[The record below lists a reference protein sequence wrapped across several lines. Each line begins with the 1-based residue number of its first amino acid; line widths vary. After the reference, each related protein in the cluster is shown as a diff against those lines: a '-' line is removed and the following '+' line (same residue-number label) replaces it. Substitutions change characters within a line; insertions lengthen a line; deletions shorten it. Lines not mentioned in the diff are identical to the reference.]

1 MRRRGERPGTV
12 LAVHRGV
19 LSRKR
24 LLVVDDEPDML
35 DCVAE
40 VLSPHF
46 ALTLARNGSEA
57 LRRLREQPFDAVVLD
72 LKMEGEDG
80 FDVLQYL
87 AQERPQTRVLIASGL
102 PRLDNIAQ
110 RYGALDWLAK
120 PYHIDVLEQRVAR
133 LLGDEPGPF

>member
-1 MRRRGERPGTV
+1 M
-12 LAVHRGV
+12 
-19 LSRKR
+19 SRKR
-24 LLVVDDEPDML
+24 LLVVDDERDML

-46 ALTLARNGSEA
+46 ELTLARNGSEA
-57 LRRLREQPFDAVVLD
+57 LRRLREQSFDAVVLD

-80 FDVLQYL
+80 FDVLHYL
-87 AQERPQTRVLIASGL
+87 STQQPQTRVLIASGL
-102 PRLDNIAQ
+102 PRLDRIAE

-133 LLGDEPGPF
+133 LMGDDPGPS

>member
-1 MRRRGERPGTV
+1 LLV
-12 LAVHRGV
+12 IAVV
-19 LSRKR
+19 MSRKR
-24 LLVVDDEPDML
+24 LLVVDDERDML

-46 ALTLARNGSEA
+46 DLTLAQSGSEA

-72 LKMEGEDG
+72 LKMEGIEGADG
-80 FDVLQYL
+80 FDVLHYL
-87 AQERPQTRVLIASGL
+87 SKEQPRTRVLIASGL

-120 PYHIDVLEQRVAR
+120 PYHID
-133 LLGDEPGPF
+133 